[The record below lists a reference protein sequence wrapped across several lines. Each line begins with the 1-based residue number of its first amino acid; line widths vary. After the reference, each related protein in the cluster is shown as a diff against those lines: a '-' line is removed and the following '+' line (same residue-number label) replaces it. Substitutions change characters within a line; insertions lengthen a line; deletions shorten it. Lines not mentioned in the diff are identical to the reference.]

1 MSDFVFFSIFIA
13 STMKFV
19 SNNVLVNE
27 RDTYVEVC
35 IQKYD
40 QTKEDVYLKLATK
53 QKSNLPG
60 QRQGYA
66 RG

>member
-1 MSDFVFFSIFIA
+1 
-13 STMKFV
+13 MKFV
-19 SNNVLVNE
+19 NNNVFVNE
-27 RDTYVEVC
+27 NSTYVEVC

-53 QKSNLPG
+53 QKSNPPG

>member
-1 MSDFVFFSIFIA
+1 
-13 STMKFV
+13 MKFV
-19 SNNVLVNE
+19 NNNVLVNE
-27 RDTYVEVC
+27 NDTYVEVC

-53 QKSNLPG
+53 QKSNPQG

>member
-1 MSDFVFFSIFIA
+1 
-13 STMKFV
+13 MKFV
-19 SNNVLVNE
+19 NNNVFVNE
-27 RDTYVEVC
+27 NSTYVEVC

-40 QTKEDVYLKLATK
+40 QTKEDVYLKLTTK
-53 QKSNLPG
+53 QKSNPPG

>member
-1 MSDFVFFSIFIA
+1 
-13 STMKFV
+13 MKFF
-19 SNNVLVNE
+19 NNNFFVNE
-27 RDTYVEVC
+27 NDTYVEVC

-53 QKSNLPG
+53 QKINPSG
-60 QRQGYA
+60 QQQGYA